1 MSYSFCPLLMLSQDS
16 DRSRQNLK
24 KVILGIQ
31 RAKLRQIFTKPSKTM
46 DGESSVVRG
55 VGASDAPELSAK
67 TAMGTFTSSPLGIR
81 MPTVASD
88 LATAPLSSLLD
99 GVVSKDAEPSS
110 SDFSILS
117 ESRDVSNQLLA
128 VSSPRK
134 SIGDEVEPAGTFILG
149 SPTTSGGGTHIKT
162 SSASD
167 IQPLSPAEPSP
178 VRIVFS
184 SKCA

>member
-1 MSYSFCPLLMLSQDS
+1 MSYSFCPLPLLMLSQDS

-31 RAKLRQIFTKPSKTM
+31 RAKLRQIVTKPSKTM
-46 DGESSVVRG
+46 DSESSIVHE

-67 TAMGTFTSSPLGIR
+67 TTM
-81 MPTVASD
+81 VA
-88 LATAPLSSLLD
+88 
-99 GVVSKDAEPSS
+99 SKDAEPSS

-128 VSSPRK
+128 VLSPRK
-134 SIGDEVEPAGTFILG
+134 SIGDDLEPTGAFILG
-149 SPTTSGGGTHIKT
+149 SPATSGGGTHIKT

-167 IQPLSPAEPSP
+167 IRPLSPAEPSP
-178 VRIVFS
+178 VRI
-184 SKCA
+184 ALGA

>member
-1 MSYSFCPLLMLSQDS
+1 MSYSFCPLPLLMLSQDS

-31 RAKLRQIFTKPSKTM
+31 RAKLRQIVTKPSKTM
-46 DGESSVVRG
+46 DSESSIVHE

-67 TAMGTFTSSPLGIR
+67 TTM
-81 MPTVASD
+81 VA
-88 LATAPLSSLLD
+88 
-99 GVVSKDAEPSS
+99 SKDAEPSS

-117 ESRDVSNQLLA
+117 ESRDVSSQLLA

-134 SIGDEVEPAGTFILG
+134 SIGDEIEPTGAFILG
-149 SPTTSGGGTHIKT
+149 SPTSGGGTHIKT

-178 VRIVFS
+178 VRI
-184 SKCA
+184 ALGA

>member
-1 MSYSFCPLLMLSQDS
+1 MLSQDS

-24 KVILGIQ
+24 KVIFGIQ

-46 DGESSVVRG
+46 DNESSVVHE

-67 TAMGTFTSSPLGIR
+67 TAM
-81 MPTVASD
+81 VASKH
-88 LATAPLSSLLD
+88 
-99 GVVSKDAEPSS
+99 VEPSS

-117 ESRDVSNQLLA
+117 ESRDVSNQLIA

-134 SIGDEVEPAGTFILG
+134 SIGDEEVEPTGAFILG

-178 VRIVFS
+178 VRIVLSPKWGLTSCHKSIHINS
-184 SKCA
+184 SY

>member
-31 RAKLRQIFTKPSKTM
+31 RAKLRQKPSKTM
-46 DGESSVVRG
+46 DGESSVVHE

-128 VSSPRK
+128 ISSPRK

-184 SKCA
+184 PKCA

>member
-1 MSYSFCPLLMLSQDS
+1 MLSQDS

-46 DGESSVVRG
+46 DGESSVVHE
-55 VGASDAPELSAK
+55 VGASNAPELSAK

-88 LATAPLSSLLD
+88 LATAPLSSLLVD

-128 VSSPRK
+128 VSSPHK

-178 VRIVFS
+178 VRIVLF
-184 SKCA
+184 